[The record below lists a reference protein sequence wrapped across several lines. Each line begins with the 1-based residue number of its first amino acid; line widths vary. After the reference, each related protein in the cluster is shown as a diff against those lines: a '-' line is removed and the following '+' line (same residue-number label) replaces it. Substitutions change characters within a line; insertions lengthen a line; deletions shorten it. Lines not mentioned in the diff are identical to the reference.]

1 MRGDPPRNP
10 RRSTE
15 KPTEMHR
22 GPKNFDSSKK
32 SNIKVADASTPTTV
46 FSNFFS
52 TVLRGTRQK
61 LVART
66 VYTHQITS
74 QCIAKM
80 HLNKYMYILQSSS
93 SKVWKI
99 NIIYLLIVPFSFFS
113 LKGKDTFISL
123 ILYNI

>member
-66 VYTHQITS
+66 VYRMEIVLSLLVT
-74 QCIAKM
+74 
-80 HLNKYMYILQSSS
+80 KYMYI
-93 SKVWKI
+93 KI
-99 NIIYLLIVPFSFFS
+99 SFAFRMYFSF
-113 LKGKDTFISL
+113 IS
-123 ILYNI
+123 I

>member
-46 FSNFFS
+46 FSIFFS

-66 VYTHQITS
+66 VCVAQRR
-74 QCIAKM
+74 
-80 HLNKYMYILQSSS
+80 L
-93 SKVWKI
+93 
-99 NIIYLLIVPFSFFS
+99 F
-113 LKGKDTFISL
+113 DTEHPT
-123 ILYNI
+123 YN